1 MAIPKPATIDY
12 ETKAIQGRPNYPP
25 EPGGVSVLPP
35 RAKKSSYDGW
45 GHPTGNNS
53 TKAAAKKKMQEYW
66 NDSTTP
72 LLFHNAKFDYDV
84 AITKHGLKKLPW
96 ERIHDTLYLLFL
108 HDPHARSL
116 SLKPSAQKLLNMA
129 PEEQDAVK
137 DWLMQHHAAA
147 KKAGKEWGAYIMDAP
162 GSIVGPYADGDV
174 VRTRGLFNYL
184 YQDIVDRGMLNAY
197 NRERQLMPILLD
209 NEQQGIRVDLAGLE
223 RDFALYTKAIDK
235 ADAWLRKRL
244 GLPAGFNIDSDD
256 EFGKAL
262 DSNGIVTDW
271 VLTKTGKKSVSKKNL
286 TLDMYHDKQVA
297 SAYGYRNRAATCL
310 RMFMGPWLEMARAS
324 NGWIYTT
331 WNQVR
336 QAHGDDGKQGTRS
349 GRLSS
354 TPNLQNI
361 SKDFETK
368 GDGYSHPK
376 FLRVPPLP
384 LMRRYL
390 LPDEDNGM
398 WLHRD
403 YSQQELRIL
412 AHFEDG
418 PLLQAYLAN
427 PELDVHGL
435 VGEAADQLGIVLAS
449 RTLVKNAVFQKV
461 YGGGIPAICAALHCD
476 PDTAKKFQKAISTA
490 LPGYEELNKR
500 VKKLGKTGEPVITW
514 GGREYYPE
522 PPGWSDKF
530 GRHMTFEYKLLN
542 YLIQGSAADCT
553 KQALID
559 YHNHPKRE
567 ARFLVTVHDEIN
579 VSSPGAKSEK
589 ARMDIAR
596 REMAILKDCMLNVA
610 SEGSKFDLPMLSGGK
625 VGPTWGDSKKVDW

>member
-1 MAIPKPATIDY
+1 MAIPLPATLDY
-12 ETKAIQGRPNYPP
+12 ETKAIQSRPAYPP

-35 RAKKSSYDGW
+35 RAKKSTYDGW
-45 GHPTGNNS
+45 GHPEGNNS

-66 NDSTTP
+66 NDSSVP

-84 AITKHGLKKLPW
+84 ATTRHGLKKLPW

-116 SLKPSAQKLLNMA
+116 SLKPSAERLLGMP

-137 DWLMQHHAAA
+137 AWLMEHHATA
-147 KKAGKEWGAYIMDAP
+147 KKAGKEWGAYIMEAP
-162 GSIVGPYADGDV
+162 GTVVGPYADGDV
-174 VRTRGLFNYL
+174 IRTRGLFNYL
-184 YQDIVDRGMLNAY
+184 YQDIVARGMLTAY
-197 NRERQLMPILLD
+197 NRERQLMPILLE

-223 RDFALYTKAIDK
+223 RDYQLYLKAVGK

-244 GLPAGFNIDSDD
+244 KLPKDFNIDSDD
-256 EFGKAL
+256 QFGQAL
-262 DSNGIVTDW
+262 DREGIVTDW

-286 TLDMYHDKQVA
+286 TLDMFNDKRVA
-297 SAYGYRNRAATCL
+297 SAYGYRNRAATCI
-310 RMFMGPWLEMARAS
+310 RMFMEPWLLMARES
-324 NGWIYTT
+324 NGFIYTT

-354 TPNLQNI
+354 TPNFQNI
-361 SKDFETK
+361 SKDFEAK
-368 GDGYSHPK
+368 GDGYTHPK
-376 FLRVPPLP
+376 FLNVPPLP
-384 LMRRYL
+384 LMRKYM
-390 LPDEDNGM
+390 LPDEGGT

-427 PELDVHGL
+427 PDLDVHGL
-435 VGEAADQLGIVLAS
+435 VGEAADSLGIVLAS

-476 PDTAKKFQKAISTA
+476 PDTAKKFQKATSQA
-490 LPGYEELNKR
+490 LPGYEELNKA
-500 VKKLGKTGEPVITW
+500 VKYRGKMGEPIITW
-514 GGREYYPE
+514 GGREYHPE

-559 YHNHPKRE
+559 YHNHPKRQ
-567 ARFLVTVHDEIN
+567 ARLLCTVHDEIN
-579 VSSPGAKSEK
+579 VSAPKGREK
-589 ARMDIAR
+589 E
-596 REMAILKDCMLNVA
+596 EMAILKECMMNVA
-610 SEGSKFDLPMLSGGK
+610 HEGNRFDLPMMSGGK
-625 VGPTWGDSKKVDW
+625 VGPTWGDCKKVDW